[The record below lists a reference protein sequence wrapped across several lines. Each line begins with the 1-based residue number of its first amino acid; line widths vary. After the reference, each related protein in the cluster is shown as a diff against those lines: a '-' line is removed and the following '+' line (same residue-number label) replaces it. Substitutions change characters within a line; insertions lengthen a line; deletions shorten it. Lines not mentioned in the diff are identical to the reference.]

1 MSMMTQA
8 FSPFGT
14 IAETGE
20 GQGTQSEDRE
30 SSAAVSP
37 GSPAGPAA
45 FATSPFGALRSYE
58 LGGAQAQEWE
68 DAAHELLTEL
78 EDEDFTDAL
87 ESLVDEAAAR
97 HTVDLT
103 SWSTVPSPAESRALL
118 EAWIEPLAAEA
129 ERSLDTL
136 AGQLSGIDPARVTE
150 AELTE
155 LLDGAG
161 EVPAMGSEV
170 FEQFLG
176 GLLRK
181 AKSFA
186 KGAIGVVKKG
196 IEAVGKILPIGM
208 ILDRLKGLVRGL
220 LRGVLQTA
228 IARLPENVQ
237 PIARTVA
244 SKLGIGEIAGE
255 TVISE
260 SDSHEGGSP
269 ATLAENFDTQLAGLL
284 ADDRGGEAADE
295 DHEAE
300 AEADREADAQRELD
314 DARARLAEQLVELS
328 PGESAAPAVQQ
339 FLPVL
344 LAARPLIK
352 MAIGL
357 IGRDRIIT
365 FVADRIASLIQ
376 GLVGADA
383 ARQLARPLVDLGFK
397 AIGFEAP
404 ANPALLAGE
413 ALTATVEGTM
423 ERLMEMPAEAFTDE
437 LQLESALQAA
447 FAEAAAAA
455 VPDRFLRPDLPE
467 REVAAGGSGVWIL
480 MPRAARPHYRYRRYS
495 RVFVIPVS
503 RQVARAIPWSGG
515 GTLETHL
522 LDRGVRAW
530 PAPAEIRVYET
541 MPGAELG
548 HLAQGESASG
558 PAAEQAQEY
567 QPLTPETAGLLLGE
581 PGLGRRMPVRGGWP
595 GRGQFRA
602 GGHRPI
608 PGRRYVHV
616 RPVAGPGG
624 LRPAVRR
631 PRRLVTFSFALSG
644 SSPRIRVRLRL
655 SERQGQELAA
665 KLTPATPG
673 QAADLAGALTM
684 LQHHYQPTLP
694 GRIAGRLVR
703 RGVQPDTAKAAATA
717 DKIIAGVSAAL
728 SSMLKERPH
737 LIAAAVRDPADG
749 ITITVTFPGV
759 TRESLD
765 APLPAGTV
773 AVSPGWEV
781 R

>member
-14 IAETGE
+14 TTEVGE

-30 SSAAVSP
+30 SAAASP
-37 GSPAGPAA
+37 EARPGPAGFAA
-45 FATSPFGALRSYE
+45 SPFGALRSYE

-78 EDEDFTDAL
+78 EDEDFSDAL

-129 ERSLDTL
+129 ERGLDTL
-136 AGQLSGIDPARVTE
+136 AEQLSGVDPASVTE

-155 LLDGAG
+155 LLEGAG

-186 KGAIGVVKKG
+186 TGAIGVVKKG
-196 IEAVGKILPIGM
+196 IALAGKILPVNLIFNQ
-208 ILDRLKGLVRGL
+208 LKGLVRTL
-220 LRGVLQTA
+220 LRGVLQSA

-244 SKLGIGEIAGE
+244 SKLGIGEVAGE
-255 TVISE
+255 TVTSE
-260 SDSHEGGSP
+260 SDGHEGGSP
-269 ATLAENFDTQLAGLL
+269 AMLAENFDAQLVGLL
-284 ADDRGGEAADE
+284 ADDSGGEAE
-295 DHEAE
+295 GGDHEAE

-339 FLPVL
+339 FLPAL

-352 MAIGL
+352 MAIGI
-357 IGRDRIIT
+357 IGRDRIIN

-376 GLVGADA
+376 GLVGPDA

-397 AIGFEAP
+397 ALGFEAP

-437 LQLESALQAA
+437 LQLEAALQSA

-455 VPDRFLRPDLPE
+455 VPDRFLRQDLPE

-522 LDRGVRAW
+522 LDHGVHAW

-541 MPGAELG
+541 LPGAELG

-567 QPLTPETAGLLLGE
+567 QPLSPETAGLLLGE
-581 PGLGRRMPVRGGWP
+581 PGLGRRMPVRGGW
-595 GRGQFRA
+595 RGHSHSPA
-602 GGHRPI
+602 SGHRPV

-624 LRPAVRR
+624 LRPGVRR

-644 SSPRIRVRLRL
+644 SSPHIRVRLRL

-673 QAADLAGALTM
+673 QPADLAGALTM
-684 LQHHYQPTLP
+684 LQDHYKLTLP

-703 RGVQPDTAKAAATA
+703 RGLQPDTAKAAATA
-717 DKIIAGVSAAL
+717 DKIIAGVNVAL
-728 SSMLKERPH
+728 STMLKERPH

-749 ITITVTFPGV
+749 ITITVTFAGV
-759 TRESLD
+759 TKESLD

-773 AVSPGWEV
+773 GVSPGWEV

>member
-14 IAETGE
+14 TTEASE

-30 SSAAVSP
+30 SAAAVSP
-37 GSPAGPAA
+37 ESRPGPAA
-45 FATSPFGALRSYE
+45 FAASPFGALRSYE

-136 AGQLSGIDPARVTE
+136 AEQLSGVDPARVTE

-155 LLDGAG
+155 LLDGTG
-161 EVPAMGSEV
+161 EVPALGSEV

-186 KGAIGVVKKG
+186 RGAIGVVKKG

-208 ILDRLKGLVRGL
+208 IFDRLKGYVRTL

-244 SKLGIGEIAGE
+244 SKLGIGEITGE
-255 TVISE
+255 TVTSE
-260 SDSHEGGSP
+260 SDGHEGGSP
-269 ATLAENFDTQLAGLL
+269 AMLAENLDAQLVGLL
-284 ADDRGGEAADE
+284 TDDRGGEAEGE

-339 FLPVL
+339 FLPAL
-344 LAARPLIK
+344 LAAKPLIR
-352 MAIGL
+352 MAMGI
-357 IGRDRIIT
+357 IGRDRIIN

-397 AIGFEAP
+397 ALGFEAP

-413 ALTATVEGTM
+413 ALSATVEGTM
-423 ERLMEMPAEAFTDE
+423 ERLMEMPAETFTDE
-437 LQLESALQAA
+437 LQLESALQSA

-455 VPDRFLRPDLPE
+455 VPDRFLRQDLPE

-522 LDRGVRAW
+522 LDRGVHAW

-541 MPGAELG
+541 LPGAELG
-548 HLAQGESASG
+548 HLAQGESAGG

-581 PGLGRRMPVRGGWP
+581 PGLGRRIPVRGGW
-595 GRGQFRA
+595 RGPSRA
-602 GGHRPI
+602 PAWGHRPV

-624 LRPAVRR
+624 LRPPVRR
-631 PRRLVTFSFALSG
+631 PRRLVTFSLALAG
-644 SSPRIRVRLRL
+644 SSPHVRVRLRL

-673 QAADLAGALTM
+673 QPADLAGALTM
-684 LQHHYQPTLP
+684 LQEHYKLTLP

-703 RGVQPDTAKAAATA
+703 RGLQPDTAKAAATA

-728 SSMLKERPH
+728 SAMLKERPH
-737 LIAAAVRDPADG
+737 LIVAAVRDPADG

-765 APLPAGTV
+765 APLPAATV
-773 AVSPGWEV
+773 AVSAGWEV

>member
-14 IAETGE
+14 TTEASE
-20 GQGTQSEDRE
+20 GQGAQSEDRE
-30 SSAAVSP
+30 SAGAVSP
-37 GSPAGPAA
+37 ESRPASPAM
-45 FATSPFGALRSYE
+45 SPFGALRSYE
-58 LGGAQAQEWE
+58 LGGAQAREWE

-136 AGQLSGIDPARVTE
+136 AEQLSGVDPASITE
-150 AELTE
+150 AELSE
-155 LLDGAG
+155 LLDGTA

-176 GLLRK
+176 SLLRK

-196 IEAVGKILPIGM
+196 IEVVGKILPIDM
-208 ILDRLKGLVRGL
+208 ILGRLKGYVQTL

-244 SKLGIGEIAGE
+244 SKLGIGEITGE
-255 TVISE
+255 TVTSE
-260 SDSHEGGSP
+260 SDGHEGGSP
-269 ATLAENFDTQLAGLL
+269 AMLAENFDAQLVGLL
-284 ADDRGGEAADE
+284 TDDRGEAE
-295 DHEAE
+295 GGDHEAE

-314 DARARLAEQLVELS
+314 DARARLAEQLVALS

-339 FLPVL
+339 FLPAL

-352 MAIGL
+352 MALGI
-357 IGRDRIIT
+357 IGRDRIIN

-376 GLVGADA
+376 GLVGADP

-397 AIGFEAP
+397 ALGLEAP
-404 ANPALLAGE
+404 ANPGLLAGE

-423 ERLMEMPAEAFTDE
+423 ERLMELPSEAFTDE
-437 LQLESALQAA
+437 LQLESALQSA

-455 VPDRFLRPDLPE
+455 VPDRFLRQDLPE

-480 MPRAARPHYRYRRYS
+480 MPRPARPHYRYRRYS

-541 MPGAELG
+541 LPGAELG
-548 HLAQGESASG
+548 HLAQGESPGG

-581 PGLGRRMPVRGGWP
+581 PGLGRRMAVRGGWRGY
-595 GRGQFRA
+595 GRSAA
-602 GGHRPI
+602 GGHRPV
-608 PGRRYVHV
+608 PGRRFVHV

-631 PRRLVTFSFALSG
+631 PRRLVTFSLALSG
-644 SSPRIRVRLRL
+644 SSPHVRVRLRL

-673 QAADLAGALTM
+673 QPADLAGALTL
-684 LQHHYQPTLP
+684 LQDHYKLTLP
-694 GRIAGRLVR
+694 ARIAGRLVR
-703 RGVQPDTAKAAATA
+703 RGLQPDTAKAAATA
-717 DKIIAGVSAAL
+717 GQIIAGVSAAL
-728 SSMLKERPH
+728 STMLKERPH

-749 ITITVTFPGV
+749 ITITVTFSGV

-773 AVSPGWEV
+773 EVSPGWEV